1 MDHDTDDEREEQI
14 TKLLEDRACLTT
26 RLCESPYD
34 LIVYLERAGVHSDL
48 GYPDLAAGDSY
59 RALLLCDA
67 IRNEE
72 EYGEEAQE
80 ALEKQAQDGLPHVL
94 SRYNRHGNLLASELQ
109 TIDLEDQP
117 RSVSEMIHLA
127 SIRCYRTLAV
137 SLLLCGCLKS
147 AYEFC
152 SRGLQNEPQDRDL
165 QQAHGYIMNIAKQ
178 KLGVE
183 AVDVTQLPEEGLVRR
198 EIYPWNTHEPD
209 RFSNETLS
217 FLNEELRAIGAK
229 CEVKAVDLPV
239 LSDNAST
246 SSSGDHVSHQLGLF
260 ATEDLEPGA
269 TVLEERS
276 LLAANNRLKEDL
288 CDACSTRFPPL
299 DSPNSTVISCSE
311 CDDITFCSPNCYE
324 LAHDTYHPAVCDKD
338 IDAVAKDPK
347 PEERTTA
354 LYILLLT
361 RALAMAQ
368 TQEIH
373 PLELKEI
380 KYIYGDFL
388 PSARNAIP
396 LRPASPPP
404 PIWTLPFSFN
414 TNIAAPIHILEK
426 MDVDIYADLE
436 TYDLWVLNT
445 CYAKFRGTASARVN
459 HKTGHPE
466 VAAVHP
472 LWCLANHDC
481 DPNVQWEW
489 NAKMRLWVRDE
500 RVMKSSGEVSRGGI
514 KKGEEI
520 FNHYC
525 DIELPVKERR
535 EWARGPLG
543 GLCMC
548 GRCVREAADLERTS
562 SNGVNGVNGVNGL
575 ALEASAGTE
584 ALDHDIVMGMD

>member
-1 MDHDTDDEREEQI
+1 MDSDTDEEREEQI
-14 TKLLEDRACLTT
+14 AKLLEKRQSLTAQ
-26 RLCESPYD
+26 LYELPYD

-67 IRNEE
+67 IDNGE

-80 ALEKQAQDGLPHVL
+80 ALEKQARNGLPYVL
-94 SRYNRHGNLLASELQ
+94 SKHNRHGTLLSNELQQVDLEEPSKSVPEMVKLAS
-109 TIDLEDQP
+109 
-117 RSVSEMIHLA
+117 V
-127 SIRCYRTLAV
+127 RCYRSLAV

-152 SRGLQNEPQDRDL
+152 SRGLQNDSQDQDL
-165 QQAHGYIMNIAKQ
+165 QQAYGYIINMAKQ
-178 KLGVE
+178 KMKVDE
-183 AVDVTQLPEEGLVRR
+183 VDVTQLPEDGLVRR

-209 RFSNETLS
+209 RFSEETLS
-217 FLNEELRAIGAK
+217 FLNDELQAIGAK

-239 LSDNAST
+239 LSDNASIN
-246 SSSGDHVSHQLGLF
+246 SSGNSISHQLGLF
-260 ATEDLEPGA
+260 ATEDLEPGT

-276 LLAANNRLKEDL
+276 LLAANNRLKDEL

-299 DSPNSTVISCSE
+299 DSPNSTVISCPE

-324 LAHDTYHPAVCDKD
+324 LALETYHPAVCDKD
-338 IDAVAKDPK
+338 LDAIAKDPK
-347 PEERTTA
+347 PEEKTTA

-361 RALAMAQ
+361 RALAMAE
-368 TQEIH
+368 TQELH

-388 PSARNAIP
+388 PSSRNAIP
-396 LRPASPPP
+396 LRPTSPPP
-404 PIWTLPFSFN
+404 PIWTLPFTFD
-414 TNIAAPIHILEK
+414 TNIAAPMHVLEK
-426 MDVDIYADLE
+426 MDVDIYANLE
-436 TYDLWVLNT
+436 NYDLWVLNT

-489 NAKMRLWVRDE
+489 NAKMRLWIRDE
-500 RVMKSSGEVSRGGI
+500 RVMRPNGEIPRGGI

-548 GRCVREAADLERTS
+548 ARCRQEAVDLEKGSPNGT
-562 SNGVNGVNGVNGL
+562 NGVNGEGPH
-575 ALEASAGTE
+575 GTE
-584 ALDHDIVMGMD
+584 ALDHDTVMGMD